1 MVHESEDDDDSSDD
15 GDSNDDGP
23 VEWASYWKP
32 NITIN
37 LVADFTQYVSW
48 NSFNLLAHFLT
59 ICPTFCLT

>member
-1 MVHESEDDDDSSDD
+1 VVDESEDD
-15 GDSNDDGP
+15 DSNDDGP

-59 ICPTFCLT
+59 ICPTF